1 MNNYSSCCVRG
12 FVSLIL
18 LLVVAACAETQPSR
32 FYMLSGMGAP
42 MSEAVDEGERELVIG
57 LGPITLPRY
66 LDRPQIVTRT
76 SPNKMELA
84 EFDKWAEPLGDVI
97 SRVMAENVSALLA
110 TRHVVILPQRRSRKT
125 DYQVQIDV
133 TQFDTEVSGK
143 TVLVARWSVFRGRS
157 DEPLAT
163 QISKISNSITNPTD
177 YESVVAAMSQALGT
191 LSRAIAT
198 AIRSESSS

>member
-1 MNNYSSCCVRG
+1 MNNHSSCRVRG
-12 FVSLIL
+12 FVSLVL

-57 LGPITLPRY
+57 LGPITLPQY
-66 LDRPQIVTRT
+66 LNRPQIVMRT
-76 SPNKMELA
+76 SPNKLELA
-84 EFDKWAEPLGDVI
+84 EFDKWAEPLDDLF
-97 SRVMAENVSALLA
+97 SRVVAENVSALLA
-110 TRHVVILPQRRSRKT
+110 TRHVVIVPQRRSRRT

-133 TQFDTEVSGK
+133 MQFDTEVSGM
-143 TVLVARWSVFRGRS
+143 TVLVARWSVFSGRG

-163 QISKISNSITNPTD
+163 QISKISNSITDPSD

-191 LSRAIAT
+191 LSRAVAT